1 MLVRT
6 PKNSLARGPGLPK
19 LRQKRGHREAHADF
33 EGENGSDFRVVL
45 RRSSA
50 NPLAFSVI
58 LMVRVPNRSRW
69 FRLRRYNGSNH
80 GHRNLIERTRFRGF
94 HMHTATERYQLAG
107 QREDAYAEPS
117 DRFSDFDG
125 AVRCLIEDA
134 RLSVAAPGDATQLGL
149 SLEQG
154 P

>member
-1 MLVRT
+1 M
-6 PKNSLARGPGLPK
+6 
-19 LRQKRGHREAHADF
+19 
-33 EGENGSDFRVVL
+33 L

-50 NPLAFSVI
+50 NRLAFSVI

-80 GHRNLIERTRFRGF
+80 VHRNRIEGTRFREF
-94 HMHTATERYQLAG
+94 HMHLATERYQLAG

-117 DRFSDFDG
+117 NRFSDFDG
-125 AVRCLIEDA
+125 AVRCLAEDA
-134 RLSVAAPGDATQLGL
+134 RLPIVAPGDATQLGL

-154 P
+154 S